1 MPEIKIFDALPE
13 EEILA
18 QMAEEC
24 VEASKAALKLRRAR
38 SGVNPTPVSEKDA
51 FENLVEELADIYLCS
66 IVFFGGELDDND
78 PCNMCDAVGD
88 RMVEIMEQ
96 KLARWKSLS
105 ADRTIPRCIVSIFAP
120 NPMSHRPH
128 TYQFN
133 SRSFHQVIGKPGNEV
148 RNAFLDNARFVVEM
162 VPGGHQ
168 SFGLLQI
175 LLRRIVPS
183 VDDGHYIN

>member
-18 QMAEEC
+18 QMEEEC
-24 VEASKAALKLRRAR
+24 VEASKAALKLRRVR
-38 SGVNPTPVSEKDA
+38 CGVNPTPVSEKDA

-96 KLARWKSLS
+96 KLVRWKYRLMKKE
-105 ADRTIPRCIVSIFAP
+105 DV
-120 NPMSHRPH
+120 
-128 TYQFN
+128 
-133 SRSFHQVIGKPGNEV
+133 
-148 RNAFLDNARFVVEM
+148 D
-162 VPGGHQ
+162 VPEE
-168 SFGLLQI
+168 
-175 LLRRIVPS
+175 
-183 VDDGHYIN
+183 

>member
-24 VEASKAALKLRRAR
+24 VEASKAALKLRRVR
-38 SGVNPTPVSEKDA
+38 SGVNPTPVSE
-51 FENLVEELADIYLCS
+51 LADVYLCS

-96 KLARWKSLS
+96 KLARWKYRL
-105 ADRTIPRCIVSIFAP
+105 A
-120 NPMSHRPH
+120 
-128 TYQFN
+128 
-133 SRSFHQVIGKPGNEV
+133 SREEAKNNV
-148 RNAFLDNARFVVEM
+148 
-162 VPGGHQ
+162 
-168 SFGLLQI
+168 
-175 LLRRIVPS
+175 
-183 VDDGHYIN
+183 

>member
-24 VEASKAALKLRRAR
+24 VEASKAALKLRRVR
-38 SGVNPTPVSEKDA
+38 CGVNPTPVSEKDA

-88 RMVEIMEQ
+88 RMVEIME
-96 KLARWKSLS
+96 
-105 ADRTIPRCIVSIFAP
+105 
-120 NPMSHRPH
+120 
-128 TYQFN
+128 
-133 SRSFHQVIGKPGNEV
+133 
-148 RNAFLDNARFVVEM
+148 
-162 VPGGHQ
+162 
-168 SFGLLQI
+168 
-175 LLRRIVPS
+175 
-183 VDDGHYIN
+183 

>member
-1 MPEIKIFDALPE
+1 MPKIKIFDALPE

-24 VEASKAALKLRRAR
+24 VEASKAALKLRRVR

-51 FENLVEELADIYLCS
+51 FENLVEELADVYLCC

-96 KLARWKSLS
+96 KLARWKYRL
-105 ADRTIPRCIVSIFAP
+105 A
-120 NPMSHRPH
+120 
-128 TYQFN
+128 
-133 SRSFHQVIGKPGNEV
+133 SREEAKNNV
-148 RNAFLDNARFVVEM
+148 
-162 VPGGHQ
+162 
-168 SFGLLQI
+168 
-175 LLRRIVPS
+175 
-183 VDDGHYIN
+183 

>member
-51 FENLVEELADIYLCS
+51 FENLVEELADIY
-66 IVFFGGELDDND
+66 
-78 PCNMCDAVGD
+78 MCDAVGD

-96 KLARWKSLS
+96 KLARWKYRL
-105 ADRTIPRCIVSIFAP
+105 
-120 NPMSHRPH
+120 M
-128 TYQFN
+128 
-133 SRSFHQVIGKPGNEV
+133 KKEEV
-148 RNAFLDNARFVVEM
+148 D
-162 VPGGHQ
+162 VPEE
-168 SFGLLQI
+168 
-175 LLRRIVPS
+175 
-183 VDDGHYIN
+183 

>member
-96 KLARWKSLS
+96 MFDLRIASDGFRYAVRKALFECSKFPPCTERMIVEGRLAEALYFSERMMEK
-105 ADRTIPRCIVSIFAP
+105 
-120 NPMSHRPH
+120 
-128 TYQFN
+128 TYKDLETE
-133 SRSFHQVIGKPGNEV
+133 GKTNVG
-148 RNAFLDNARFVVEM
+148 
-162 VPGGHQ
+162 
-168 SFGLLQI
+168 
-175 LLRRIVPS
+175 
-183 VDDGHYIN
+183 